1 MIALSF
7 KRRNTLS
14 LFESDR
20 PLGRIARLP
29 LRLVPRDAV
38 VPVLGGELRGCRW
51 IVGSELHRCWLGWF
65 ELCKQ
70 RAVARLLRPGAVFY
84 DVGANVGFYSLLA
97 AKKGCRVFAFE
108 PSPRNILMLKQHI
121 ALNHL
126 NIEAIE
132 AAVADRDGNAVFDAG
147 PNSSMGALRDSGG
160 LQVKVVSLDSL
171 ELPPPD
177 FVKID
182 IEGGEYSALMGATR
196 VIKENKPTI
205 FLATHGAAMRERCPA
220 LLRSWNFEVTQLE
233 APDEWIATAL

>member
-1 MIALSF
+1 MSLF
-7 KRRNTLS
+7 ELS

-38 VPVLGGELRGCRW
+38 VPVLGGELRGCHW
-51 IVGSELHRCWLGWF
+51 IVGSGHYRCWMGWF

-70 RAVARLLRPGAVFY
+70 HAVARLLRPGAVFY
-84 DVGANVGFYSLLA
+84 DVGAHAGFYSLLA
-97 AKKGCRVFAFE
+97 ARKGCRVFAFE
-108 PSPRNILMLKQHI
+108 PSPRNIQMLKQHI

-126 NIEAIE
+126 NVEVIE
-132 AAVADRDGNAVFDAG
+132 AAVADHDGTAVFDVG
-147 PNSSMGALRDSGG
+147 PNTYMGSLAERGE
-160 LQVKVVSLDSL
+160 LQVKVVSLDAL
-171 ELPPPD
+171 KIPPPD

-182 IEGGEYSALMGATR
+182 IEGGEYGALMGAAR
-196 VIKENKPTI
+196 VIKENKPTV

-233 APDEWIATAL
+233 APDEWIATPL

>member
-1 MIALSF
+1 M
-7 KRRNTLS
+7 S